1 MRFMAKFY
9 TPEFDKAATHVHIN
23 LDRVTY
29 FTTTELDNG
38 TCDVNFYFGSKSPRS
53 GPPTIKVNMNGDD
66 VDSLFS
72 AMDDKEMF
80 V

>member
-1 MRFMAKFY
+1 MLIFTLAQSLLV
-9 TPEFDKAATHVHIN
+9 AARQQ
-23 LDRVTY
+23 L
-29 FTTTELDNG
+29 
-38 TCDVNFYFGSKSPRS
+38 
-53 GPPTIKVNMNGDD
+53 KVNMNGDD

>member
-38 TCDVNFYFGSKSPRS
+38 TVDVNFYFGSKSPRS
-53 GPPTIKVNMNGDD
+53 VPPTIRINVNEDD
-66 VDSLFS
+66 IDCLFS
-72 AMDDKEMF
+72 DMEDKEMF